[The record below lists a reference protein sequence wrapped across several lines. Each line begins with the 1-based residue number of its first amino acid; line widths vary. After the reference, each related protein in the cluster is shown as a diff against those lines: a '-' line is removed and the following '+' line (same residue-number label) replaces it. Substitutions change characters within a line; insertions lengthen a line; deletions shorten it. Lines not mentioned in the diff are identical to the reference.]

1 MKCCNLCGAP
11 IRTESWHLIAL
22 EDARKLM
29 SDIAN
34 GKVNEADE
42 AEKWLRAYGWP
53 NDQTLPT
60 EGAAQKP

>member
-1 MKCCNLCGAP
+1 
-11 IRTESWHLIAL
+11 
-22 EDARKLM
+22 M

-53 NDQTLPT
+53 NVESIHP
-60 EGAAQKP
+60 ESKPNDHD